1 MLKALHLQYPKPM
14 PTVEDTRPRT
24 MWAGLPRTMW
34 AGLPR
39 TMWAGLPRTCLLL
52 EDLQNTHTS
61 YMFPADI
68 GSLRLVSLDLLI
80 KLDVGLMPYCYV

>member
-14 PTVEDTRPRT
+14 PTVEDTR
-24 MWAGLPRTMW
+24 PRTMW

>member
-14 PTVEDTRPRT
+14 PTVEDTR
-24 MWAGLPRTMW
+24 
-34 AGLPR
+34 PR